1 MESVMMRIVS
11 RRTTSNAM
19 PFPTALLSILLVIG
33 VLSGTAAYG
42 QARGDM
48 RPAEQVFKN
57 VQSLKG
63 IPADEFM
70 STMGFFSASLG
81 ISCGDC
87 HTAESG
93 GDWAKYA
100 DDNDRKRRARGMIAM
115 VNTMNKNFFAGR
127 RVLTCYTCH
136 RGSTSPETT
145 PDLTQFYATLR
156 YREPDRMVDPFP
168 GAPQA
173 EQVLDKY
180 LQAIGGAQKAAS
192 LTSLAAKGTFQTY
205 GIPTKY
211 ALELFAKAPAQRT
224 VIVHKLA
231 DGELID
237 TFDGREAWIIQPSQ
251 LTPVPL
257 LERTGGE
264 IDGAKLTAALTFP
277 GQIKKLLTQ
286 WRVGPPAVSDDRDL
300 TMVQGTINGKFPVNL
315 YFDDESG
322 LLARTVTY
330 ADSPVGLAPMQVDY
344 ADYREL
350 TGVKVPY
357 KMIVTWL
364 DGRSIIQLTEVQ
376 ANVAIDASKF
386 ARPGR

>member
-1 MESVMMRIVS
+1 MTVGFGRMTLSV
-11 RRTTSNAM
+11 
-19 PFPTALLSILLVIG
+19 TALLLTCM
-33 VLSGTAAYG
+33 LSVEIAKG

-57 VQSLKG
+57 IQALKG

-168 GAPQA
+168 GAPEA

-180 LQAIGGAQKAAS
+180 LQAIGGAQKAAA
-192 LTSLAAKGTFQTY
+192 LTSIAAKGTFQTY

-211 ALELFAKAPAQRT
+211 ALDLFAKAPAQRT
-224 VIVHKLA
+224 VIVHNLA
-231 DGELID
+231 GGELID
-237 TFDGREAWIIQPSQ
+237 TSDGREAWIVQPPQ

-264 IDGAKLTAALTFP
+264 IDGAKLTAALSFP

-286 WRVGPPAVSDDRDL
+286 WRVGPPAVIDDRDL
-300 TMVQGTINGKFPVNL
+300 TMVQGTINSKFPVNL

-344 ADYREL
+344 ADYREVA
-350 TGVKVPY
+350 GVKVPY

-364 DGRSIIQLTEVQ
+364 DGRSTIQLTEVQ
-376 ANVAIDASKF
+376 PNVAIDASKF
-386 ARPGR
+386 ARPAAAVPGVR

>member
-1 MESVMMRIVS
+1 MRF
-11 RRTTSNAM
+11 AGY
-19 PFPTALLSILLVIG
+19 PAPPPALLATILLLGI
-33 VLSGTAAYG
+33 LSGTAASG
-42 QARGDM
+42 QT
-48 RPAEQVFKN
+48 RPDPRLAEQVFKN

-156 YREPDRMVDPFP
+156 YREPDRMVNPFP
-168 GAPQA
+168 GAVEA

-180 LQAIGGAQKAAS
+180 LRAIGGAEKVAS
-192 LTSLAAKGTFQTY
+192 FTSLAAKGTFQTY

-211 ALELFAKAPAQRT
+211 ALEIFAKAPAQRT
-224 VIVHKLA
+224 MIVHNLA
-231 DGELID
+231 GGDLID
-237 TFDGREAWIIQPSQ
+237 TFDGRQAWIMQPPQ
-251 LTPVPL
+251 LAPVPL

-264 IDGAKLTAALTFP
+264 TDAARLTAGLSFP
-277 GQIKKLLTQ
+277 GQIKQLLTQ
-286 WRVGPPAVSDDRDL
+286 WRVGGPAVIDDRDL
-300 TMVQGTINGKFPVNL
+300 TMVQGTLNGKFPVNL
-315 YFDDESG
+315 YFDDDSG
-322 LLARTVTY
+322 LLARSVTY
-330 ADSPVGLAPMQVDY
+330 ADSPVGLAPTQVDY
-344 ADYREL
+344 ADYREIS
-350 TGVKVPY
+350 GAKIPY
-357 KMIVTWL
+357 KIVVTWL
-364 DGRSIIQLTEVQ
+364 DGRSTIQLTEVQ
-376 ANVAIDASKF
+376 VNVPIAASKF
-386 ARPGR
+386 ARQVH

>member
-1 MESVMMRIVS
+1 
-11 RRTTSNAM
+11 M

-42 QARGDM
+42 QARGDI

-192 LTSLAAKGTFQTY
+192 LTSVAAKGTFQTY

-211 ALELFAKAPAQRT
+211 SLDLFAKAPAQRT

-231 DGELID
+231 DGGLID

-264 IDGAKLTAALTFP
+264 IDGTKLTAALTFP

-286 WRVGPPAVSDDRDL
+286 WRVGPPAVIDDRDL

-376 ANVAIDASKF
+376 ANIAIDASKF

>member
-1 MESVMMRIVS
+1 MRIVS
-11 RRTTSNAM
+11 RRTTKNAM
-19 PFPTALLSILLVIG
+19 AFLTAFLTTLLMIG

-286 WRVGPPAVSDDRDL
+286 WRVGPPAVIDDRDL

-386 ARPGR
+386 VRPGR

>member
-1 MESVMMRIVS
+1 MAKNKMRFTRFS
-11 RRTTSNAM
+11 GLTQ
-19 PFPTALLSILLVIG
+19 FLLVT
-33 VLSGTAAYG
+33 VMCGTAAYG
-42 QARGDM
+42 QAPADL
-48 RPAEQVFKN
+48 AEQVFKN

-136 RGSTSPETT
+136 RGSASPETT

-156 YREPDRMVDPFP
+156 YREPDHMVKPFP
-168 GAPQA
+168 GAVEA

-192 LTSLAAKGTFQTY
+192 LSSFAAKGTFQTY

-224 VIVHKLA
+224 MIVHNLA
-231 DGELID
+231 GGELID
-237 TFDGREAWIIQPSQ
+237 TYDGREAWIMQPPQ

-264 IDGAKLTAALTFP
+264 TDAAKLTAALGFP

-286 WRVGPPAVSDDRDL
+286 WRVGGPAVIDDRDL
-300 TMVQGTINGKFPVNL
+300 TMVQGTLNGKFPVNL
-315 YFDDESG
+315 YFDDDSG

-344 ADYREL
+344 ADYREIAGAKIPFK
-350 TGVKVPY
+350 T
-357 KMIVTWL
+357 IVTWL
-364 DGRSIIQLTEVQ
+364 DGRSTIQLTDVQ
-376 ANVAIDASKF
+376 LNVPVDASKF
-386 ARPGR
+386 ARPRR

>member
-1 MESVMMRIVS
+1 MTVGYS
-11 RRTTSNAM
+11 RMILSA
-19 PFPTALLSILLVIG
+19 TALLLTCLPG
-33 VLSGTAAYG
+33 VEMAKG

-57 VQSLKG
+57 IQALKG

-168 GAPQA
+168 GAPEA

-180 LQAIGGAQKAAS
+180 LQAIGGAQKAAA

-211 ALELFAKAPAQRT
+211 ALDLFAKAPAQRT
-224 VIVHKLA
+224 VIVHNLA
-231 DGELID
+231 GGELID
-237 TFDGREAWIIQPSQ
+237 TCDGREAWIVQPSQ

-264 IDGAKLTAALTFP
+264 IDGAKLTAALSFP

-286 WRVGPPAVSDDRDL
+286 WRVGPPAVIDDRDL

-322 LLARTVTY
+322 LLARSVTY

-344 ADYREL
+344 ADYREVA
-350 TGVKVPY
+350 GVKVPY

-364 DGRSIIQLTEVQ
+364 DGRSTIQLTEVQ
-376 ANVAIDASKF
+376 PNVAIDASKF
-386 ARPGR
+386 ARPAAAVAGAR

>member
-1 MESVMMRIVS
+1 MILSV
-11 RRTTSNAM
+11 
-19 PFPTALLSILLVIG
+19 TALLLTCM
-33 VLSGTAAYG
+33 LSVEIAKG

-57 VQSLKG
+57 IQALKG

-168 GAPQA
+168 GAPEA

-180 LQAIGGAQKAAS
+180 LQAIGGAQKAAA
-192 LTSLAAKGTFQTY
+192 LTSIAAKGTFQTY

-211 ALELFAKAPAQRT
+211 ALDLFAKAPAQRT
-224 VIVHKLA
+224 VIVHNLA
-231 DGELID
+231 GGELID
-237 TFDGREAWIIQPSQ
+237 TFDGREAWIVQPPQ
-251 LTPVPL
+251 LTPLPL

-264 IDGAKLTAALTFP
+264 IDGAKLTAALSFP

-286 WRVGPPAVSDDRDL
+286 WRVGPPAVIDDRDL

-322 LLARTVTY
+322 VLARTVTY

-344 ADYREL
+344 ADYREVA
-350 TGVKVPY
+350 GVKVPY

-364 DGRSIIQLTEVQ
+364 DGRSTIQLTAVQ
-376 ANVAIDASKF
+376 PNVAIDASKF
-386 ARPGR
+386 ARPAAAVPGVR